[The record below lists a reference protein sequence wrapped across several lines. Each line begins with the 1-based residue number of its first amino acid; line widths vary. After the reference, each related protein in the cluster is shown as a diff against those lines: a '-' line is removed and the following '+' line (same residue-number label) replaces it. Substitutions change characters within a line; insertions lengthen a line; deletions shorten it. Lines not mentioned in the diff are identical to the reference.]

1 MVRDPVELFISKFY
15 YKRNGFQSK
24 HNEEWELA
32 MNDVDRNKS
41 IEECI
46 HNKGSQVHQLVDQC
60 FKKIIFFRT

>member
-46 HNKGSQVHQLVDQC
+46 HNKGTNS
-60 FKKIIFFRT
+60 